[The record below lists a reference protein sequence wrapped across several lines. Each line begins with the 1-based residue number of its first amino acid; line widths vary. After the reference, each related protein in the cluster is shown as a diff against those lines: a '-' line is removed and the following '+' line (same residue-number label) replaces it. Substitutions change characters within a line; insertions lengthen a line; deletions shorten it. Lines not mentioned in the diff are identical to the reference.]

1 MNYYSYET
9 CGFYC
14 TDIVSCYP
22 EDAVEISDDEFR
34 RLLEG
39 VRNGKVIVPG
49 NAGNPILMDAIDA
62 SGGTCEETSAQKL
75 LRLKSIASERRAA
88 LAIRIEE
95 VEDAVSLGMALNSEL
110 EELNSCSLA
119 LVEWRR
125 YSVFLARID
134 GSDGASD
141 EVDWPPVPIA

>member
-1 MNYYSYET
+1 
-9 CGFYC
+9 
-14 TDIVSCYP
+14 
-22 EDAVEISDDEFR
+22 
-34 RLLEG
+34 
-39 VRNGKVIVPG
+39 
-49 NAGNPILMDAIDA
+49 MDAIDA

>member
-22 EDAVEISDDEFR
+22 EDAVEISDGEFQ

-39 VRNGKVIVPG
+39 VRSGKVIVPG
-49 NAGNPILMDAIDA
+49 NAGNPILMDAIEA
-62 SGGTCEETSAQKL
+62 SGGTREETSVQKL
-75 LRLKSIASERRAA
+75 LRLKSIASARRAA

-95 VEDAVSLGMALNSEL
+95 IEDAVSLGMALNSEL

-134 GSDGASD
+134 GGDGAAD
-141 EVDWPPVPIA
+141 EVDWPPAPIT